1 MAYQL
6 AVYFHLCALFAAF
19 SASTLL
25 HFIESRECA
34 ASTVGEVRGWHGLMS
49 KLVRVFPVSL
59 LVLVASGGYLV
70 HSAWD
75 WHMGWVQAGLV
86 GVGLLLL
93 NGPIIAGSRHRRI
106 QRFLDAAGDGP
117 VPPVLAAM
125 LRDRLMRCATWAN
138 TVLALGIALAMT
150 LKTGLAASIAIL
162 VVAMLIGAAIA
173 LPARPARTAP
183 AVSG

>member
-1 MAYQL
+1 MVHQL
-6 AVYFHLCALFAAF
+6 VLYLHLCALFAAF

-25 HFIESRECA
+25 HFIEARECA
-34 ASTVGEVRGWHGLMS
+34 ASTLGEVRSWHTLMA
-49 KLVRVFPVSL
+49 KLVKVFPVAL

-70 HSAWD
+70 QGAWS

-86 GVGLLLL
+86 GVGLLLV

-106 QRFLDAAGDGP
+106 QRYLDDAGEGP
-117 VPPVLAAM
+117 VSAALAAM

-150 LKTGLAASIAIL
+150 LKTPLGESIAIL
-162 VVAMLIGAAIA
+162 VMAMLIGAAIA
-173 LPARPARTAP
+173 WPSRHARTA
-183 AVSG
+183 AA